1 MLISDHLIVL
11 DGYYGSSVMAKLKS
25 FSLSAVSSSL
35 EVFQMLED
43 TNYKILGS
51 LSKQNSCHCLK
62 VLEVHWI
69 VGIRRRMKVGCDTI
83 HQQGVEK

>member
-1 MLISDHLIVL
+1 MLIFEHLIVL

-35 EVFQMLED
+35 EAVQMLED

-51 LSKQNSCHCLK
+51 LRAKLMP
-62 VLEVHWI
+62 LP
-69 VGIRRRMKVGCDTI
+69 
-83 HQQGVEK
+83 

>member
-1 MLISDHLIVL
+1 MLIFEHLIVL

-35 EVFQMLED
+35 EAVQMLED

-51 LSKQNSCHCLK
+51 L
-62 VLEVHWI
+62 
-69 VGIRRRMKVGCDTI
+69 
-83 HQQGVEK
+83 

>member
-1 MLISDHLIVL
+1 MLIFDHLIEL
-11 DGYYGSSVMAKLKS
+11 GGYYGSSVTAKLKS

-51 LSKQNSCHCLK
+51 LTARLMP
-62 VLEVHWI
+62 LP
-69 VGIRRRMKVGCDTI
+69 
-83 HQQGVEK
+83 